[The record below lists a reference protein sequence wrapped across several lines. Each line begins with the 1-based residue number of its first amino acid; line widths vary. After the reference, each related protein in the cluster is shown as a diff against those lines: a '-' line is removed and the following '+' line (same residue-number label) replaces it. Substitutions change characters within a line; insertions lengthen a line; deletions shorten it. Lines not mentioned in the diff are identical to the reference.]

1 MSALPTPIARRL
13 VKPSWKDARLI
24 IGVLLVLLAV
34 VIGAAAFSAADD
46 RVGMWAAKDTLT
58 PGHEVTEDDFVR
70 VDVQLGDTASD
81 YLGAEE
87 RLPNGAVIDRQLRAG
102 ELVPRSAVI
111 DPTKKRVRE
120 VPVRVDP
127 IYLSNLTVGSRVTV
141 YVPDEEQTD
150 PDASATADEEVAYTE
165 LVDRATVSSL
175 PEGSRGVVASGSG
188 SSAVIVVPEERVADI
203 ISLDQGGPPVK
214 LVLESGSLK
223 QEDG

>member
-1 MSALPTPIARRL
+1 MSALPTPQARRL
-13 VKPSWKDARLI
+13 VKPSWRDARLI

-58 PGHEVTEDDFVR
+58 PGQKVGEGDLVR
-70 VDVQLGDTASD
+70 VDVQLGDASSD
-81 YLGAEE
+81 YLTAGE
-87 RLPNGAVIDRQLRAG
+87 RLPNGAVVDRGLRAG

-111 DPTKKRVRE
+111 DPTDKRVRE

-141 YVPDEEQTD
+141 YVPEPGAQGADD
-150 PDASATADEEVAYTE
+150 ATATDEPVEYEE
-165 LVDRATVSSL
+165 LVSRATVSSL
-175 PEGSRGVVASGSG
+175 PSSSSGVMGSGRG
-188 SSAVIVVPEERVADI
+188 SSAVLVVPESQVQDI
-203 ISLDQGGPPVK
+203 ISIDQEEAPVK

-223 QEDG
+223 KED